1 MLIDDLDDKDYEK
14 VIFINNNTKK
24 PTIILFRTT
33 EKAEPMA
40 ILQRTFIAKIQSARD
55 QLSAAEVGSFLSEE
69 EYKVIHLQS
78 NAYIFLEL
86 INSKGYLRSKDNVI
100 VAT

>member
-40 ILQRTFIAKIQSARD
+40 IL
-55 QLSAAEVGSFLSEE
+55 
-69 EYKVIHLQS
+69 
-78 NAYIFLEL
+78 
-86 INSKGYLRSKDNVI
+86 
-100 VAT
+100 